1 MIRKQ
6 QGIALWDFIGLSKP
20 ARELI
25 AGKAGSDQ
33 DFAFW
38 LRYALNVPQLYKIAR
53 TPEEKKLMKTA
64 FDKAVRMLGEA
75 TKNDDEKFFERWAR
89 GRKMLKA
96 VDPLRSRDP
105 RNFLLAAYD
114 FCTADGRK
122 TNKTEVIQIAKR
134 FMAVARINGP
144 LNVIPLSWPTEE
156 QIETEIKQGGLE
168 TIGWHAHL
176 RKLGVT
182 FPDKAKRGRPTG
194 WRKR

>member
-156 QIETEIKQGGLE
+156 QIATKIKQDDLD
-168 TIGWHAHL
+168 TIGWHAYL
-176 RKLGVT
+176 NKLGLK
-182 FPDKAKRGRPTG
+182 FPDKGKRGRPKG
-194 WRKR
+194 WRKH